1 MVKFIYFSELP
12 IVMKLCVQ
20 EREEQYHVSL
30 DWLLDSQQ
38 YNEWM
43 NEQDYELEENGKIK
57 VLYRDDGT

>member
-1 MVKFIYFSELP
+1 MKF
-12 IVMKLCVQ
+12 CVQ

-57 VLYRDDGT
+57 VLYCR